1 MNKGIVTISS
11 QRDANGRT
19 QTETLV
25 GADIAEVSKAFA
37 KARELR
43 IAAEAEVN
51 NTLTGSAAIIA
62 PTIGNLRERRAE
74 LQAELAKLRVTL
86 ADDYPT
92 VVSLRAQIKNLD
104 RNIASEISRSTQGNR
119 EAYNAAIKRERDMR
133 AELDRLTQKYNTQR
147 SEEHT
152 SELQS
157 LMRTTY
163 AAFCL

>member
-62 PTIGNLRERRAE
+62 PTIGNLRERRAD
-74 LQAELAKLRVTL
+74 LQAELAKLRV
-86 ADDYPT
+86 
-92 VVSLRAQIKNLD
+92 
-104 RNIASEISRSTQGNR
+104 
-119 EAYNAAIKRERDMR
+119 
-133 AELDRLTQKYNTQR
+133 R
-147 SEEHT
+147 SEERR
-152 SELQS
+152 EGKEYV
-157 LMRTTY
+157 RT
-163 AAFCL
+163 CRSRRSP

>member
-74 LQAELAKLRVTL
+74 LQAELDKLRVTL
-86 ADDYPT
+86 PQAYPSL
-92 VVSLRAQIKNLD
+92 VSIPDQNKKLD
-104 RNIASEISRSTQGNR
+104 R
-119 EAYNAAIKRERDMR
+119 
-133 AELDRLTQKYNTQR
+133 
-147 SEEHT
+147 
-152 SELQS
+152 
-157 LMRTTY
+157 
-163 AAFCL
+163 

>member
-1 MNKGIVTISS
+1 MRISDWSSDVCSSDLRRFAATSDARKYLEGRLNTLRQNLETSERALINYTMNKGIVTISS

-62 PTIGNLRERRAE
+62 PT
-74 LQAELAKLRVTL
+74 
-86 ADDYPT
+86 
-92 VVSLRAQIKNLD
+92 D
-104 RNIASEISRSTQGNR
+104 RKST
-119 EAYNAAIKRERDMR
+119 
-133 AELDRLTQKYNTQR
+133 RLN
-147 SEEHT
+147 SSH
-152 SELQS
+152 
-157 LMRTTY
+157 
-163 AAFCL
+163 